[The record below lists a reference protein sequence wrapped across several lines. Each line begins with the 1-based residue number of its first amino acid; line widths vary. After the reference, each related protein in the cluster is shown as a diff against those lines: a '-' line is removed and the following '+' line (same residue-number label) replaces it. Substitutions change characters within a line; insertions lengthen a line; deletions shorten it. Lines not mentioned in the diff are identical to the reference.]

1 MVRIHRPENRDSALP
16 ALGNIKNSASL
27 IHRDE
32 NRADTHECL
41 AFPLCTGGSGNMVL
55 HPGIFN
61 EVKNLINLNY
71 NVMYTMLVL
80 IEFHYSDDFYAF
92 YIDIKVEVYN
102 FRM

>member
-1 MVRIHRPENRDSALP
+1 
-16 ALGNIKNSASL
+16 
-27 IHRDE
+27 
-32 NRADTHECL
+32 
-41 AFPLCTGGSGNMVL
+41 MVL